1 LPRLRIR
8 KSIVD
13 IVDFIETAEILFYIY
28 INNVIVTSLEE
39 TRFVLIRFSRSEELI
54 RNSKFAQL
62 LL

>member
-1 LPRLRIR
+1 
-8 KSIVD
+8 
-13 IVDFIETAEILFYIY
+13 VDFIETAEILFYIY